1 MSALTPRGSI
11 AVDDQYRTSV
21 DNIYAIGDVID
32 RVQLTP
38 VAIAEGMVVA
48 DNLFHGKNR
57 TLDYAGVNGRV
68 LPAEHRHRSGMTE
81 TRRASMRT
89 CRSSSRRS
97 SR

>member
-1 MSALTPRGSI
+1 
-11 AVDDQYRTSV
+11 
-21 DNIYAIGDVID
+21 
-32 RVQLTP
+32 
-38 VAIAEGMVVA
+38 MVVA